1 MRQLPLLLV
10 LCLALSAVAGEQEIA
25 QARSLVLSFYENQVL
40 SHRTNR
46 TWLVDLNVGDEQE
59 CVDVVQAWVRLA
71 GVETNQ
77 NAVWAMDGAA
87 GECIGRMMRR
97 AKGGWCTNDTFL
109 SSLLAYYVSKRDPY
123 SYALDRLASPRW
135 LNRHAEILKPY
146 ALSTTNHYLCEMLDS
161 ISLTELRD
169 VAPSNSLTFWPLW
182 ALARKGDTNAENQLL
197 KYAMSPTMSLPQG
210 VRLSGEELGN
220 SGSEKLLRLAA
231 RELRSEEY
239 VEYICAWGPRGN
251 PTRTNTVLRRQI
263 WATAIY
269 TAMRNEEA
277 LEMPYIL
284 DLDEEGLSSLDPL
297 EKWCTRKFG
306 IEYPKTPRKRLPI
319 YGLPDLEAERLAQK
333 FAMELRTT
341 PLSVVLTGSF
351 GHRVIELTN
360 VNAWVVSNRARVP
373 EWQLGVPDKKMP
385 IDTAITILK
394 GFIDNRNP
402 EDPAADNRPICFRT
416 RYTARPEPRF
426 GVDLTWDKSKGRG
439 RFRSA
444 SSVPDPYSEVMEK
457 YGRRRMTGTTDWYEC
472 EGSDELLA
480 EVLPILIKGV
490 SSIAKEKTIAFSCS
504 TRDGDRFCADSVPP
518 FFLLNALQVAK
529 EAGFEHVIFLSG
541 YMQT

>member
-1 MRQLPLLLV
+1 MRQLPLLLMV
-10 LCLALSAVAGEQEIA
+10 CVAMSAVAGEQEIA
-25 QARSLVLSFYENQVL
+25 QARARVLSFYETQYL
-40 SHRTNR
+40 HRTNM
-46 TWLVDLNVGDEQE
+46 TGLVDLNLGDEQE
-59 CVDVVQAWVRLA
+59 CVDVVQTCARLA

-77 NAVWAMDGAA
+77 TVLAAMSYVVGIC
-87 GECIGRMMRR
+87 GSRMMLRS
-97 AKGGWCTNDTFL
+97 KGGWCTNDTFL
-109 SSLLAYYVSKRDPY
+109 SYLATYYVSKRQPY

-135 LNRHAEILKPY
+135 LNRHADMLKPY
-146 ALSTTNHYLCEMLDS
+146 ALSTTNQYLCGMMDS
-161 ISLTELRD
+161 ITAAELRSI
-169 VAPSNSLTFWPLW
+169 VPSSLPSIWPLW
-182 ALARKGDTNAENQLL
+182 ALSRKGDTNAENQLL
-197 KYAMSPTMSLPQG
+197 KYAMLPMMSLPQG

-360 VNAWVVSNRARVP
+360 VNAWVVSNRARVS

-394 GFIDNRNP
+394 GFIDNRDP
-402 EDPAADNRPICFRT
+402 EDLAYNRRICFRT

-439 RFRSA
+439 RFRLA

-457 YGRRRMTGTTDWYEC
+457 YGRRRMTGTIDWYEC

-518 FFLLNALQVAK
+518 SFVLNALQVAK